1 MYEIEQC
8 VSVNLK
14 QWTLHTQVKSKFNV
28 RNIKNLKFSRKYV
41 HRISYFMHVMTLVSD
56 LWNGEKVFNSP
67 KITETLFMYF
77 VHCNFYVNA
86 SVPLSANR
94 TFALIK
100 LTDTLK
106 WILVSRQLYRE
117 QSMAKSCQDTRT
129 EWRLIIN
136 GLLALQLLNPYL
148 SAAARTLQ

>member
-1 MYEIEQC
+1 M
-8 VSVNLK
+8 SVNLK
-14 QWTLHTQVKSKFNV
+14 QWTLHTQVRSKFNV
-28 RNIKNLKFSRKYV
+28 RNIKNLKFSKKYV

-56 LWNGEKVFNSP
+56 LCNGEKVFNSP
-67 KITETLFMYF
+67 QITETLFMYF

-94 TFALIK
+94 TFALIR

-117 QSMAKSCQDTRT
+117 QSMAKPCQDMRT

-136 GLLALQLLNPYL
+136 GLLALAIAQPVFVG
-148 SAAARTLQ
+148 SCRTLQ